1 MRRSRVFAIAAL
13 ALLAGEVA
21 AQDRRNL
28 DPIGGDD
35 RVITSDPRFRAV
47 GRLNV
52 AGRGFCTATLIAPA
66 LVLTAAHCVFDSRTG
81 DPVAPEDL
89 HFVAGF
95 RKGRYV
101 AHRRGRAVS
110 VHDGFVPGER
120 TLRAMGHDIALVV
133 LGDPV
138 DGRMVRPIPLDKTT
152 ESLRFTVP
160 LTVVSYARDRAYLP
174 SVERG
179 CVVRA
184 VEGRL
189 LHTDCDTNFGG
200 SGAPAL
206 TERDGTLTV
215 LGLVS
220 GVARVGAG
228 VRRTVVVRAW
238 QPE

>member
-1 MRRSRVFAIAAL
+1 MRRNRLSAVLAL
-13 ALLAGEVA
+13 AFLSGSAD
-21 AQDRRNL
+21 AQDRRTI
-28 DPIGGDD
+28 DPVGSDD
-35 RVITSDPRFRAV
+35 RVIASDPRFRAV

-66 LVLTAAHCVFDSRTG
+66 LVLTAAHCVFDARTG
-81 DPVAPEDL
+81 RAVAPEDL

-95 RKGRYV
+95 RKGRYI

-110 VHDGFVPGER
+110 VHDGFVPGEK

-133 LGDPV
+133 LAEPV
-138 DGRMVRPIPLDKTT
+138 DARRVRPIPLDRTT
-152 ESLRFTVP
+152 ASLRFTVP

-179 CVVRA
+179 CVVRKA
-184 VEGRL
+184 EGRL

-206 TERDGTLTV
+206 TERDGALRV

-220 GVARVGAG
+220 GVARARGG
-228 VRRTVVVRAW
+228 LQRTIVVRAW